1 MTAAKVL
8 VASTAA
14 GHCCDGLTE
23 FRWLTHLD
31 AWLERGYDF
40 FLAAQVGQGHDSKL
54 SWLVGEMVMAEE
66 TGSDDRTRLTVWKY
80 SLDMGEPKVSTGSR
94 LPGICMGRNL
104 AHEFA
109 QGRDYTHLC
118 FIDTD
123 IMPSVD
129 GIERLLEVDHPLV
142 GAHVPGYC
150 HNGPRLLVEQTMTGT
165 EVYSNQE
172 SWTHPYTRVTVTWP
186 EQRGHAWYASG
197 ERPFPDG
204 ADVRAHWTTA
214 GAMLMNR
221 DCFRAVRWRIDAE
234 AGLSDDPATIETAT
248 RLGYGPEWVRHDVV
262 WDHEIL
268 VPLED
273 RGRDLSIRR

>member
-1 MTAAKVL
+1 MTQPKVL

-23 FRWLTHLD
+23 YRWLTHLD

-40 FLAAQVGQGHDSKL
+40 FFAAQVGQGHDSKL
-54 SWLVGEMVMAEE
+54 SFLIGDLREANFDL
-66 TGSDDRTRLTVWKY
+66 GDDDRCTIWKY
-80 SLDMGEPKVSTGSR
+80 SLDMGEPSVSTGSR
-94 LPGICMGRNL
+94 LPGICAGRNL

-109 QGRDYTHLC
+109 QGQDYTHLC

-123 IMPSVD
+123 IMPSED
-129 GIERLLEVDHPLV
+129 GIERLLEVNWPLV

-150 HNGPRLLVEQTMTGT
+150 HNGPRLLVREDDTGT
-165 EVYSNQE
+165 EVYSLE
-172 SWTHPYTRVTVTWP
+172 ETWTHPYTRVKVTWP
-186 EQRGHAWYASG
+186 EQRGIAWYATG
-197 ERPFPDG
+197 QHPFPID
-204 ADVRAHWTTA
+204 ADVRTHWTTA
-214 GAMLMNR
+214 GALMMNR

-273 RGRDLSIRR
+273 RGRDLTIRR